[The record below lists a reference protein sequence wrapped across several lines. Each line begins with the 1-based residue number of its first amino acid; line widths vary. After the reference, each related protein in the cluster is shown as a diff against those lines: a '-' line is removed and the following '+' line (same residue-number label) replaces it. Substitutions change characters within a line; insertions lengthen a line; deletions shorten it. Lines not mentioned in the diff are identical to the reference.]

1 MNTLIYFGIG
11 LLGVVAFCLIKANSL
26 QQDATV
32 ANIPFNPQTYFKRDW
47 LGISLSVVA
56 VFIWAAIFQETADKY
71 PQIQGYIRTSFAG
84 VGFMG
89 SYILQ
94 LIFGRAK
101 SAIRNIVD
109 EKTNEL
115 DRIKTGN

>member
-1 MNTLIYFGIG
+1 MFGIVLAIIG
-11 LLGVVAFCLIKANSL
+11 AFFVEIGCSVAKYEHAKHSEN
-26 QQDATV
+26 
-32 ANIPFNPQTYFKRDW
+32 
-47 LGISLSVVA
+47 
-56 VFIWAAIFQETADKY
+56 IWAAIFQETADKY